1 MLQEEAH
8 VECLHSYFCYVL
20 PELLTG
26 GHVKTLPKMDLV
38 LVASSVLEKINLGL
52 GHLFIPSKC

>member
-38 LVASSVLEKINLGL
+38 LVASSVLEKN
-52 GHLFIPSKC
+52 